1 MVTPRTNGHVYSPVS
16 YLFDQLMADVARP
29 ALARPAAGLLPTA
42 DVVETADAFGLHLAL
57 PGFRKKDGKLNVE
70 KNNLTVSD
78 ERPCPADEKG
88 RFYRVAKSCFRALE
102 RTFALPETVNVAG
115 ILPPSTWAF

>member
-1 MVTPRTNGHVYSPVS
+1 MS
-16 YLFDQLMADVARP
+16 YLFDQLRADVARP

-42 DVVETADAFGLHLAL
+42 DVVETTDAFGLHPAL

-70 KNNLTVSD
+70 KNRLTVSG
-78 ERPCPADEKG
+78 ERPRPADEEG
-88 RFYRVAKSCFRALE
+88 RFYRVAESCFGALE

-115 ILPPSTWAF
+115 ILAPST